1 MQTCK
6 ERYTSSW
13 SKFAYVSEN
22 RERETSLSLE
32 QICLAFQG
40 SKDNVSL
47 IKRRMGWFA
56 SSSLLSG
63 QHFPIPRFFF
73 KATHCLATLS
83 PNCIFWWD
91 LQFRKSVLYC
101 YSPYWY
107 CCDRLSFFW
116 PWSFMSFANIYDTGM
131 HFLIQV
137 GYNPQVP
144 PSLWLDEMWN
154 KATTSSDL
162 DFNHCQVTSELKKK
176 KLLYN
181 FLLHVHE

>member
-56 SSSLLSG
+56 SSSFLSG

-73 KATHCLATLS
+73 KATQCLATLS

-176 KLLYN
+176 ITL
-181 FLLHVHE
+181 